1 MNKETLTIFHRNGK
15 KVTITDIPS
24 VNNEIER
31 FKIKWNLEKL
41 IDEINKTREPQSTY
55 SLKEVLEDSKE

>member
-1 MNKETLTIFHRNGK
+1 M
-15 KVTITDIPS
+15 TITDIPS